1 MYLNFYDYRKILDF
15 YQKFFWKILY
25 KDFVNMN
32 YNSNSSRLNIF
43 SKNQLKNAR
52 KGNLSYT
59 KNQINEI
66 FKYLIK
72 LYS

>member
-59 KNQINEI
+59 KNQINKI

>member
-1 MYLNFYDYRKILDF
+1 
-15 YQKFFWKILY
+15 
-25 KDFVNMN
+25 MN
-32 YNSNSSRLNIF
+32 YNSNSFRLNIF

>member
-1 MYLNFYDYRKILDF
+1 
-15 YQKFFWKILY
+15 
-25 KDFVNMN
+25 MN

-43 SKNQLKNAR
+43 SKNAR